1 MFLFNANTAPNT
13 PRTQI
18 VVLSNMTTPCVSKLS
33 FNKDNITNNKNKEL
47 RTKFINRKT
56 ISIVLLLA
64 LW

>member
-47 RTKFINRKT
+47 RTKNSMQYLGRQYIIT
-56 ISIVLLLA
+56 IV
-64 LW
+64 